1 MVTLML
7 SYWWLFA
14 IALLI
19 GIATGWWVWAK
30 RQRTPTITFIGK
42 DSAPEPIITM
52 GAGEA
57 AKPVYVAAEPT
68 GLKTAAIDNA
78 DSGTASSTANVV
90 PFAAAAAAAATGDGN
105 ADASEVDAEAAPP
118 RPKIAPAVG
127 EPDDLMQI
135 KGIGPKLNAL
145 LQSLGVTRFD
155 QIAAWSDDDV
165 AEVDQFLE
173 SFRGRVTR
181 DAWIAQAAYLAKGDI
196 AGFEAKFGK
205 L

>member
-1 MVTLML
+1 
-7 SYWWLFA
+7 
-14 IALLI
+14 
-19 GIATGWWVWAK
+19 
-30 RQRTPTITFIGK
+30 
-42 DSAPEPIITM
+42 
-52 GAGEA
+52 
-57 AKPVYVAAEPT
+57 
-68 GLKTAAIDNA
+68 
-78 DSGTASSTANVV
+78 V
-90 PFAAAAAAAATGDGN
+90 PFAAAAASTGDGS
-105 ADASEVDAEAAPP
+105 ADASKVDAEAPL

-145 LQSLGVTRFD
+145 LQTLGVTRFD
-155 QIAAWSDDDV
+155 QIAAWGDDDV

-173 SFRGRVTR
+173 NFRGRVTR